1 MEIFMY
7 ISQNSDKHLENDLF
21 DEEIPAEMTAP
32 PRYTPSYFDSVKKGR
47 KGAKEKPTLKSV

>member
-1 MEIFMY
+1 MY

-47 KGAKEKPTLKSV
+47 KGAKEKPTHKNV